1 MSRVGPKYTPTT
13 SICPHSV
20 ILAQR
25 VGFLLM
31 FLISSLIT
39 FNIVSRF
46 LSFQSNIKVNNV
58 KFDFSSASNYT
69 SFPNIEL
76 CNYQSHSRQKVKS
89 LYPAI
94 KADDLRSLYA
104 ISSQHEQHANLEHLN
119 IAQFV
124 VDTAPIIKVLVCSI
138 GELDCSRMWEPVIT
152 PMGVC
157 LQLKLQDSETFRG
170 MTLQLTIASQ

>member
-1 MSRVGPKYTPTT
+1 M
-13 SICPHSV
+13 
-20 ILAQR
+20 LAKR
-25 VGFLLM
+25 LGFVSM

-46 LSFQSNIKVNNV
+46 VSFQSNIKVNNV

-76 CNYQSHSRQKVKS
+76 CNYQSHSRKKVKQF
-89 LYPAI
+89 YPSI
-94 KADDLRSLYA
+94 TADDLRSLYA
-104 ISSQHEQHANLEHLN
+104 IAAHHEQHPQLEKLN
-119 IAQFV
+119 IAKFN

-138 GELDCSRMWEPVIT
+138 GELDCSTMGEPVIT

-170 MTLQLTIASQ
+170 MTLQITLASQCLLLSFLFQFYWTSTEVQ